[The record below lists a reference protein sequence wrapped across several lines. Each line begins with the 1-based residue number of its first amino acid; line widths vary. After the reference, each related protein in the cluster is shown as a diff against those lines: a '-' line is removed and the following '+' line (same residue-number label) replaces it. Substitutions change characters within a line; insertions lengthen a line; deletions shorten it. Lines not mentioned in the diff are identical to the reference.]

1 MTCAQFMMGFEALC
15 GSQFLT
21 SRAAAR
27 CMIESGT
34 QGTILTLTAALSR
47 AKFPNTAGYATAS
60 TAIEGLTRSLAA
72 ELGGAGIRVIC
83 LNATALPETERIWES
98 FEKYGKM
105 AGVSPEDIAAGVA
118 QQNLLSSG
126 ITLRHVA
133 ETAAFLV
140 SDTGMGFNSHIVDVD
155 GGRFTVI

>member
-1 MTCAQFMMGFEALC
+1 MHDRKRHAGDHPDADGGPFEGQIPEHGGVC
-15 GSQFLT
+15 YGQHRHRRT
-21 SRAAAR
+21 D
-27 CMIESGT
+27 
-34 QGTILTLTAALSR
+34 QV
-47 AKFPNTAGYATAS
+47 AGC
-60 TAIEGLTRSLAA
+60 
-72 ELGGAGIRVIC
+72 ELGGSGIRVIC